1 MSDKRFQ
8 TEIWIRAW
16 IDQMTGYPVG
26 SLQRVKT
33 FEPIVMA
40 LDNPDGSVDREGTLD
55 GPFFGVFAPEE
66 RAVLLDRSA
75 T

>member
-1 MSDKRFQ
+1 MSDKQFQ
-8 TEIWIRAW
+8 TELWIRSW
-16 IDQMTGYPVG
+16 IDQIGGYPVG
-26 SLQRVKT
+26 SPKRIKA
-33 FEPIVMA
+33 FDPIVMT